1 MWGTVIAF
9 LVVYII
15 GFFLGRKYEKD
26 SVVDGVIGVLAEID
40 KHSQAVESVTY
51 YYSEDA
57 YQNKVKELK
66 ETGADYYE
74 E

>member
-1 MWGTVIAF
+1 MWGTVISL
-9 LVVYII
+9 LVVYIL
-15 GFFLGRKYEKD
+15 GFFLGRKFEKD

-40 KHSQAVESVTY
+40 KNSQNVESVTY
-51 YYSEDA
+51 YYSEEA